1 MLPMNDLAKMIWRM
15 AICTKGQ
22 ALTLTTALMTCLL
35 VACGGGCGNCR
46 ASASAS
52 TDTSTEAIA
61 VAQNRISS
69 ASLSTQ
75 QTVSAIYPLPSRQ
88 EATRFL
94 TQATFGP
101 TPADVSHLMQV
112 GFETWLDEQFA
123 APMSTTSH
131 LNSWDASNKA
141 IKAINTQSNASR
153 GEVVSSVWRQAMT
166 SKDQLRQRVALA
178 LSEIF
183 VISVRDSCG
192 DNGYSRGAADFI
204 DLLGRRAFGT
214 YRTLIESVAL
224 HPVMGCYLSHIKN
237 LPDDAKTGRVPDE
250 NFARELMQ
258 LFSIGLYELNM
269 DGSVKLDASRQ
280 PIETYTQAD
289 ITGLAKI
296 FTGWSWWC
304 SWGLNKTCY
313 FSDPNSPEQYVTPMQ
328 GYALYHSSADKH
340 FLSHTVSGGLFS
352 TPENSVKQA
361 LDIIATHPNVGPFIG
376 KQLIQRLVTSNPSP
390 AYVSRIAQTFNAS
403 GGNLQATVRAIL
415 LDPQARADRR
425 SDTSNFGKVRE
436 PILRLTALM
445 RAVGAHSDSGFWLL
459 TDTTDP
465 SVTLGQSP
473 LSSPSVFN
481 FFRPGFM
488 RPGSISGQL
497 GLVAP
502 ELQLSNEVSAAG
514 YVNFMTRFMW
524 CGAGTRGYN
533 NLATRQDVQLN
544 ATIDAADPLLA
555 LTDRP
560 TAFVEEIN
568 QRLLWGTMSSQL
580 KGELIDTVTSITLG
594 PNPNQTDILNTRRER
609 LWSTLLLTAVS
620 PEFQVQR

>member
-1 MLPMNDLAKMIWRM
+1 MRAMNDLATNFWRM
-15 AICTKGQ
+15 AVSTKGL
-22 ALTLTTALMTCLL
+22 AITLTTALTSSLL
-35 VACGGGCGNCR
+35 VACGGGCGNCS
-46 ASASAS
+46 ASTTTSASAPVEVLAI
-52 TDTSTEAIA
+52 DQGRTEA
-61 VAQNRISS
+61 
-69 ASLSTQ
+69 ASLNTRQ
-75 QTVSAIYPLPSRQ
+75 LASAIYPLPSRQ
-88 EATRFL
+88 DATRFL

-112 GFETWLDEQFA
+112 GFEAWLDEQFA

-153 GEVVSSVWRQAMT
+153 GEVVSSVWRQAMA

-204 DLLGRRAFGT
+204 DMLGRRAFGK

-313 FSDPNSPEQYVTPMQ
+313 FSDPNSPEQYVTPML

-340 FLSHTVSGGLFS
+340 FLGRTVSGGLFS

-390 AYVSRIAQTFNAS
+390 AYVLRVAQAFNAS

-425 SDTSNFGKVRE
+425 SETSNFGKVRE

-488 RPGSISGQL
+488 RPGSTSGQL

-502 ELQLSNEVSAAG
+502 ELQLANEVSAAG
-514 YVNFMTRFMW
+514 YVNFMTQFMW
-524 CGAGTRGYN
+524 TGAGTRGYDN
-533 NLATRQDVQLN
+533 KASRLDVQLN

-560 TAFVEEIN
+560 MDFVEEIN

-580 KGELIDTVTSITLG
+580 KGELVDTVTSITLG
-594 PNPNQTDILNTRRER
+594 PNPNQTDILNMRRER
-609 LWSTLLLTAVS
+609 LWSTLLLTTVS
-620 PEFQVQR
+620 PEFLVQR